1 MVHSWGRRRFQMT
14 EEDAPGDGDGDGES
28 NGGGG
33 LAALRRDS

>member
-1 MVHSWGRRRFQMT
+1 MVRSSGRRRIQMT
-14 EEDAPGDGDGDGES
+14 EEDAPNDGDS